1 MAADHDPQSN
11 YGNWT
16 YVAGV
21 GSDPR
26 EDRYFLIPKQGRE
39 YDKEGAFCRTWV
51 PELASA
57 PVDALHEPWRMSTA
71 LRTSAGYPAPIV
83 ELLARRPEN
92 PHPPRAGPAARGGGA
107 AATGGSGS
115 GGGRHGG
122 GGGGGRGGGRGG
134 GDDGKAG
141 RKEGASRKIA
151 AALGGDGTAS
161 VHGVGGSPAVAAA
174 PTAAASGVP
183 VRGARAGVGVT
194 PVGPTGTAPSAAGSG
209 AGRVTGTA
217 ALAGRAGISDKVSRV
232 QHL

>member
-1 MAADHDPQSN
+1 
-11 YGNWT
+11 
-16 YVAGV
+16 VAGV

-57 PVDALHEPWRMSTA
+57 PVDALHEPWRMSAA
-71 LRTSAGYPAPIV
+71 LRTSARYPAPIV

-92 PHPPRAGPAARGGGA
+92 PHPPRAGPAARGGA
-107 AATGGSGS
+107 AAASGGSGS
-115 GGGRHGG
+115 GGARH
-122 GGGGGRGGGRGG
+122 GGGRGGSRGG

-141 RKEGASRKIA
+141 RKDGASRKLA
-151 AALGGDGTAS
+151 AALGGDGTGGE
-161 VHGVGGSPAVAAA
+161 HGDGGSGAGFVAAGGAAEPHAVVAAA
-174 PTAAASGVP
+174 SRVP

-194 PVGPTGTAPSAAGSG
+194 PVGPTGAAAGATGGG
-209 AGRVTGTA
+209 ARVTGTA